1 MSIADDLLVFNDLG
15 INEQKL
21 VRTEIRKQN
30 NDYHVENSSKHGS
43 NALLNRV

>member
-21 VRTEIRKQN
+21 VRTEIRKQEN
-30 NDYHVENSSKHGS
+30 NEYHVENSSKHGS
-43 NALLNRV
+43 NAY